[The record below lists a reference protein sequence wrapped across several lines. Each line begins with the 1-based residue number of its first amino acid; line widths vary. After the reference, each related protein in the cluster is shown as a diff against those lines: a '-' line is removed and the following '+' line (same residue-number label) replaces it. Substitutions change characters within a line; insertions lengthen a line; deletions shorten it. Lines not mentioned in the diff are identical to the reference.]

1 MPRTIVVLLLLGGGL
16 RAAAAAEPG
25 CASAA
30 CINLVLDG
38 DSISAGVGASP
49 GHTADR
55 QMAAALGEA
64 VRLQNVA
71 AGGRPVSECLQLYP
85 VLVAPLFVPAAGS
98 NVIVFHAGDNDI
110 ARGRNAAQ
118 TYAAFTAY
126 VAAAHQQG
134 WKIVVS
140 TELRRPDFP
149 PPQEAELESY
159 NDRLRRNDAGAD
171 AVVDLDAE
179 PRMADLSYR
188 ADPEVFTPD
197 RIHPSDGGYAV
208 LAGLLAPAVRRVAGR

>member
-1 MPRTIVVLLLLGGGL
+1 MRRRIIVLVLFCGSL

-30 CINLVLDG
+30 CINLVFDG

-49 GHTADR
+49 GHNADR
-55 QMAAALGEA
+55 QVATALGEA
-64 VRLQNVA
+64 VRLHNVA

-85 VLVAPLFVPAAGS
+85 VLVAPLFVPGAGP

-110 ARGRNAAQ
+110 ARGSDAAQ

-126 VAAAHQQG
+126 VAAARRQG

-149 PPQEAELESY
+149 PLKAAELERY

-188 ADPEVFTPD
+188 VDPEVFTPD
-197 RIHPSDGGYAV
+197 RVHPSDGGYAV